1 MREAVEPT
9 KRATFT
15 PKEKVAILAKS
26 EGHCAYPMCAVTAGL
41 EIDHTIPIWLGGK
54 HCPTNAT
61 ALCGSHHKQKTAQDA
76 AIRAHIKRLHK
87 REAGEKKPTTIRS
100 RGFAPGKRT
109 IPSRP
114 FPKRTK

>member
-1 MREAVEPT
+1 MREPVEPT

-15 PKEKVAILAKS
+15 PKEKAAILAKS
-26 EGHCAYPMCAVTAGL
+26 DGHCAYPMCAVTVGL

-54 HCPTNAT
+54 HDISNASC
-61 ALCGSHHKQKTAQDA
+61 LCGPHHKQKTKQDA
-76 AIRAHIKRLHK
+76 AIRARVKRLHK
-87 REAGEKKPTTIRS
+87 REAGEKRPTTIRS

-114 FPKRTK
+114 FPKRTR